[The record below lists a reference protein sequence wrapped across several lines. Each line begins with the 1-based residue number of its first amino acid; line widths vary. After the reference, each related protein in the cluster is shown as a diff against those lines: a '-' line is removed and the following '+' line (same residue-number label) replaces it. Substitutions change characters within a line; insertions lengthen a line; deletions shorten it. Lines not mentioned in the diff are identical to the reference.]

1 MVIGI
6 VVSSISISRSIGGV
20 GGGIVKGGGGL
31 GRRLGLFGVSGTD
44 GNGGGVVADGGGG
57 FAVGMCG
64 LGV

>member
-6 VVSSISISRSIGGV
+6 VVSSISISRSIGGL
-20 GGGIVKGGGGL
+20 GGGIMKGGGVL
-31 GRRLGLFGVSGTD
+31 GRPLGLFGVSGTD
-44 GNGGGVVADGGGG
+44 GKGGGVVADGGGG